1 MFSRLLAGE
10 LLTKVGPLLVVV
22 VYAPTDQSST
32 VDKDLLYSDLESVTT
47 NANGLVIV
55 MGDFNASVTV

>member
-1 MFSRLLAGE
+1 M
-10 LLTKVGPLLVVV
+10 VV

-55 MGDFNASVTV
+55 MGDFNALVTV